1 MPAAG
6 TGSADPAR
14 ALLFRV
20 RLLLGLCLLMLVVM
34 ALLPRIA
41 QDPAY
46 HAFADGRPFLGVPN
60 FLNVA
65 SNFPFL
71 VVGALGL
78 GFLAR
83 DRRSGGSRAF
93 ATPDDRRPYW
103 PFFVGIGL
111 TAFGSA
117 YYHWRPS
124 NATLFWDRL
133 PMTIG
138 FMALL
143 ASVIGERIS
152 RRAGARL
159 LWPLIVAG
167 AASALYWHVT
177 EQQGAGDLRPYG
189 LVQFGSLVLV
199 PLILALFPARYT
211 RDRPPRDGDRL
222 VRPREGVRVLR
233 SRLPQARRGERPHVE
248 APRVGGGGLLDPPDA
263 RAAAAARAAGTRRG
277 RLGSRAQRR
286 GAGGSTRADAL
297 TPAARA
303 GPPSGSGSAARRR
316 PPARGG

>member
-1 MPAAG
+1 MPVPGDPQVGPAALPTAG
-6 TGSADPAR
+6 TRTADPAR
-14 ALLFRV
+14 ARLFRV

-143 ASVIGERIS
+143 ASVIGERVS

-211 RDRPPRDGDRL
+211 GTGLLVMAIGWYVLAKGFEFFDHGFLRL
-222 VRPREGVRVLR
+222 VAVSGHTWKHLASAAGAYWILLMLERRRPL
-233 SRLPQARRGERPHVE
+233 
-248 APRVGGGGLLDPPDA
+248 APPG
-263 RAAAAARAAGTRRG
+263 RAAGG
-277 RLGSRAQRR
+277 
-286 GAGGSTRADAL
+286 
-297 TPAARA
+297 
-303 GPPSGSGSAARRR
+303 
-316 PPARGG
+316 